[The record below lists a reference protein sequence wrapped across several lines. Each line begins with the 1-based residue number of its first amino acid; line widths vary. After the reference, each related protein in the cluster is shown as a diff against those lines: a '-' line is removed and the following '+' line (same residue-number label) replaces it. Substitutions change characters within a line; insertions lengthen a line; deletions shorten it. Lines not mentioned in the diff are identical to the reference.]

1 MAQYLKDDIQESI
14 AAAAL
19 TIFAQKG
26 YESATMAE
34 IARAAGV
41 STGNVYRYFANK
53 DALFYGVVD
62 DGFARAFT
70 LLLRRRVKALAG
82 VEDVRTLPPTDP
94 YPMNSEEIL
103 RFCIANRLRVV
114 ILLGR
119 AGGSRYERFS
129 EETVERLIELALEHF
144 RALDPCL
151 SVTEVMRFSLDQIYQ
166 GLVRTMVST
175 LARFEDEGAIR
186 EAVHGYSKY
195 HLAGLRSF
203 FT

>member
-41 STGNVYRYFANK
+41 STGNIYRYFANK

-82 VEDVRTLPPTDP
+82 VEDVRTLPPTAA
-94 YPMNSEEIL
+94 YHMLSEELL

-129 EETVERLIELALEHF
+129 EETVERLIELAIEHF

-151 SVTEVMRFSLDQIYQ
+151 SVTEVMRFNLDQIYQ

-175 LARFEDEGAIR
+175 LVRFEDETAIR

-195 HLAGLRSF
+195 HLVGLKSF